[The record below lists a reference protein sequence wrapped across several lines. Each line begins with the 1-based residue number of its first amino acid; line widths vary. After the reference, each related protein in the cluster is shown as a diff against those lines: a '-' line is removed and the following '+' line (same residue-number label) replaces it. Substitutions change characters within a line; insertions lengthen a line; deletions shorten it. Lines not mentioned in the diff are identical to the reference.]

1 MNNTINIDY
10 DAKSKKLVVVAP
22 FHLNEVTRE
31 FPSRRFDP
39 KSKAWKVPLLKANLK
54 HLESVQHKY
63 DFRITDGAKDAIRG
77 AEAIMAAP
85 RKVPFPRHLYDFKKA
100 AVPFTPMG
108 HQDRM
113 LDHSF
118 GLKSF
123 AWFAK
128 MGTGKTYTAIHL
140 AFAQWKGGSIDKL
153 AIICPSTLRTVWQK
167 EFAKYATGEYDFRI
181 HDSKAKWLTDF
192 CRKVPTDRLQVLAI
206 SVEGLGVSEG
216 LYDSVCGYY
225 LGGRVMTI
233 CDESSRIKNP
243 DAKRTKRAITL
254 GSMSEIR
261 GVLNG
266 TPIALGIED
275 LWAQYEF
282 LDPNIIGTGDYWA
295 YKTRYLVM
303 GGFENKEIIG
313 YQHIEELMAMIEPYT
328 LEVGKDVL
336 DLPPKVKLVRNCVA
350 TAEQKEL
357 FRVIL
362 KGATRESDPLIKVEN
377 TLEKMLRLRQVV
389 GGYLPRGK
397 RVQKMVDGQLIEE
410 IETTVEPLQS
420 NPKAEL
426 LEEIISDNFIGSKFI
441 IWTTFIHEIEDIRDK
456 LATKYGAESVECYY
470 GKTAMADRSRIED
483 RYCNDRSMRFFV
495 GNPVAAGL
503 GLTLISGENDVMVYY
518 SGTNA
523 YIDRAQS
530 EDRAHRI
537 GQKNSVTVLDLVM
550 ERTIDVSI
558 VESIEK
564 KMGVEEYL
572 IAQIKAGVKLEDT
585 MMG

>member
-1 MNNTINIDY
+1 VNNTIKVSY
-10 DAKSKKLVVVAP
+10 DAKNKKLVVVAP
-22 FHLNEVTRE
+22 FHLNAVTRE

-39 KSKAWKVPLLKANLK
+39 KSKAWKVPLLKANIK
-54 HLESVQHKY
+54 HLEANQHKY
-63 DFRITDGAKDAIRG
+63 DFEVTGEA
-77 AEAIMAAP
+77 AEAIRNAEALMAAP
-85 RKVPFPRHLYDFKKA
+85 KKVPFPRHLYRFDRAEVKFN
-100 AVPFTPMG
+100 PMP

-128 MGTGKTYTAIHL
+128 MGTGKTFTAIHL
-140 AFAQWKGGSIDKL
+140 AFAHFQGGTIDKL

-167 EFAKYATGEYDFRI
+167 EFAKYATGPYDFRI
-181 HDSKAKWLTDF
+181 HDSKASWLQDF
-192 CRKVPTDRLQVLAI
+192 YNKGRTEKLQVLAI
-206 SVEGLGVSEG
+206 SVEGLGVSES

-254 GSMSEIR
+254 GAMSEVR
-261 GVLNG
+261 GILNG

-295 YKTRYLVM
+295 YKTHYLVM

-313 YQHIEELMAMIEPYT
+313 YQNMEELMGLIEPYT
-328 LEVGKDVL
+328 IEVGKDVL
-336 DLPPKVKLVRNCVA
+336 DLPPKLPQQLPCSA
-350 TAEQKEL
+350 TAEQKRL
-357 FRVIL
+357 FRVVL
-362 KGATRESDPLIKVEN
+362 KGATQADDPLIKVEN
-377 TLEKMLRLRQVV
+377 TLEKILRLRQIV

-397 RVQKMVDGQLIEE
+397 WVEKMVDGEMVRE
-410 IETTVEPLQS
+410 IETTIEPLGA
-420 NPKAEL
+420 NPKMEL
-426 LEEIISDNFIGSKFI
+426 MLETIADNYLGSKFI
-441 IWTTFIHEIEDIRDK
+441 IWSTFMYEIEAIRDA
-456 LATKYGAESVECYY
+456 LVAEYGADSVECYY
-470 GKTAMADRSRIED
+470 GATAMSDRSRIED
-483 RYCNDRSMRFFV
+483 RYCKDPTMRFFV
-495 GNPVAAGL
+495 GNPTAAGL
-503 GLTLISGENDVMVYY
+503 GLTLISGQNDVMFYY

-537 GQKNSVTVLDLVM
+537 GQKNSVAVIDMIM
-550 ERTIDVSI
+550 ERTVDVSI
-558 VESIEK
+558 AESIQK
-564 KMGVEEYL
+564 KMGIEEYL
-572 IAQIKAGVKLEDT
+572 IAQIKAGVKLEDV